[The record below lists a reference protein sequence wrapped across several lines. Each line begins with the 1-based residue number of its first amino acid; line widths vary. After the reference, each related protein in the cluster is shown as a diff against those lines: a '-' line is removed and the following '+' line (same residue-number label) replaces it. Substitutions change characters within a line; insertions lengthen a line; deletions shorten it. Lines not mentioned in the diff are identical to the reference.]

1 MIVVTRLAGKDEK
14 EIVINAEMIE
24 MIEEIPET
32 MITTLSG
39 KKIMTKEKKEEIIKR
54 IVTYKKSI
62 HS

>member
-14 EIVINAEMIE
+14 EIVINAEMVE

-32 MITTLSG
+32 MITMLSG